1 MFFCVCLGEEQ
12 LFCVWSFRFVLVM
25 HSFVVC
31 AASAGFESPSCVS
44 LCFGD
49 VRLYVFSFAAVGL
62 SPPLG
67 VVILLIVAGALPH
80 YWVRSLCTSSCSSF
94 SLTARKAVF
103 VVEQRAN

>member
-12 LFCVWSFRFVLVM
+12 LFCVWSFSFVLVM
-25 HSFVVC
+25 RSFVVC
-31 AASAGFESPSCVS
+31 GARGVRAPHPPIGYVP

-49 VRLYVFSFAAVGL
+49 VRLYVCSFSAVGL

-67 VVILLIVAGALPH
+67 MVILLIVAGALPH
-80 YWVRSLCTSSCSSF
+80 YWVRSLCNSSCSSF

-103 VVEQRAN
+103 VVE

>member
-1 MFFCVCLGEEQ
+1 MCLGEEQ
-12 LFCVWSFRFVLVM
+12 LFCVWSFPFVLVM
-25 HSFVVC
+25 RSFVVC
-31 AASAGFESPSCVS
+31 GARGVRAPLPPIGYVP

-49 VRLYVFSFAAVGL
+49 VRLYVYSFAAVGL

-80 YWVRSLCTSSCSSF
+80 YWVRSLCNSSCSSF